1 MASAATHQTLQS
13 RYEQEFAGSA
23 RMFARARKAIVG
35 GITHD
40 GRHIKPFPPYIERA
54 DGAYKWD
61 VDGHKLIDYA
71 IGHGSLILGH
81 NDPEITE
88 AMREQ
93 VVLGT
98 HFSAGHEGEIRW
110 AEKVVELVPSAERV
124 RFTASGTEATLLA
137 MRVARGYTEK
147 TTILKFEG
155 HFHGWQDY
163 ALKGEK
169 PPFESTSVPGIPRET
184 LGTVAVLPS
193 NDPAMLEERLVQGDV
208 AAVILE
214 PSGASWATIPL
225 KDDFLRQL
233 REITTKHGVLLIFD
247 EVITGFRWAPG
258 GAQQRF
264 GVTPDLTTMA
274 KIVAGGMPGGAV
286 AGSADVMDMIE
297 FRDEA
302 GWNAKRRVPQAGTY
316 NANPLAAAA
325 GYAALVKCAD
335 PSVQAYCD
343 DLAGKVRSGFN
354 QVITSLGVPAFAWGE
369 SSVFHVALGQPATN
383 LVAGDLHTPEGVA
396 VEFLK
401 SSGGDKLGMAF
412 EIGMLVEGV
421 HVFHSGGLLSTRHT
435 DADVEF
441 TVAAAEKVL
450 SALKAEGA
458 FTS

>member
-1 MASAATHQTLQS
+1 MVSATTADTINTRYQTG
-13 RYEQEFAGSA
+13 FAGSA
-23 RMFARARKAIVG
+23 AMHQRARNAIVG

-40 GRHIKPFPPYIERA
+40 GRHIKPFPPYITHA

-61 VDGHKLIDYA
+61 VDGHRLIDYA

-81 NDPEITE
+81 NDPDINA
-88 AMREQ
+88 AMRDQ
-93 VVLGT
+93 VDRGT
-98 HFSAGHEGEIRW
+98 HFSAGHSGEVEW
-110 AEKVVELVPSAERV
+110 AEKVIDLVPSAERV
-124 RFTASGTEATLLA
+124 RFTASGTESTLLA
-137 MRVARGYTEK
+137 MRVARGYTERD
-147 TTILKFEG
+147 TILKFEG

-169 PPFESTSVPGIPRET
+169 PPFESTTVPGVPNET
-184 LGTVAVLPS
+184 LGTVAVIPS
-193 NDPAMLEERLVQGDV
+193 NDTAMLEERLVQGDV

-225 KDDFLRQL
+225 KDDFLGKL
-233 REITTKHGVLLIFD
+233 REITAKHGVLLIFD

-286 AGSADVMDMIE
+286 AGRADVMDMIA

-302 GWNAKRRVPQAGTY
+302 GWNKARRVPQAGTY

-325 GYAALVKCAD
+325 GVTALTKCAD
-335 PSVQAYCD
+335 PAVQSYCD
-343 DLAGKVRSGFN
+343 DLAARVRTGLN

-369 SSVFHVALGQPATN
+369 SSVFHVALGQRASN
-383 LVAGDLHTPEGVA
+383 LAGADLHTPEGVA
-396 VEFLK
+396 PEFLK
-401 SSGGDKLGMAF
+401 NSGNDRLGMAF

-421 HVFHSGGLLSTRHT
+421 HVFHSGGLLSIRHT
-435 DADVEF
+435 DADVEY

-450 SALKAEGA
+450 TALNNEGS
-458 FTS
+458 FG

>member
-1 MASAATHQTLQS
+1 MAIATEQTIHA
-13 RYEQEFAGSA
+13 RYDREFGGSKK
-23 RMFARARKAIVG
+23 MFERARKSITG

-40 GRHIKPFPPYIERA
+40 GRNIKPFPPYIAQA

-81 NDPEITE
+81 NDPEITA
-88 AMREQ
+88 AMQEQ
-93 VVLGT
+93 AARGT
-98 HFSAGHEGEIRW
+98 HFSAGHEGEILW
-110 AEKVVELVPSAERV
+110 AEKVIELVPSADDV

-147 TTILKFEG
+147 STILKFEG

-169 PPFESTSVPGIPRET
+169 PPFESTTVPGIPNET
-184 LGTVAVLPS
+184 LGTVSVIPS

-214 PSGASWATIPL
+214 PSGASWSTIQL
-225 KDDFLRQL
+225 KDDFLKQVRD
-233 REITTKHGVLLIFD
+233 ITAKHGVLLIFD

-264 GVTPDLTTMA
+264 GVTPDLTTLA
-274 KIVAGGMPGGAV
+274 KIIAGGMPGGAV
-286 AGSADVMDMIE
+286 AGRRDVMQMIA
-297 FRDEA
+297 FRDDA
-302 GWNAKRRVPQAGTY
+302 GWNGARRVQQAGTF
-316 NANPLAAAA
+316 NANPVAAAA
-325 GYAALVKCAD
+325 GYTALSKCAD
-335 PSVQAYCD
+335 PSVQSYCD
-343 DLAGKVRSGFN
+343 DLAKKIRVGLN

-369 SSVFHVALGQPATN
+369 SSVFHVALGKPASN
-383 LVAGDLHTPEGVA
+383 LVADDLHTPEGVS

-401 SSGGDKLGMAF
+401 GSGGDKLGMAF
-412 EIGMLVEGV
+412 EIGMLIEGV

-435 DADVEF
+435 DADVET
-441 TVAAAEKVL
+441 TVAAAETVL
-450 SALKAEGA
+450 AALTAEGA
-458 FTS
+458 FK